1 VNEKL
6 RGAAASCRVPLKRLV
21 GLAFKSHPVI
31 HFPETVQFR
40 GQEERGVLFQLNLF
54 YLNRIDQ
61 KIYLSVVSTLDMR
74 QANVSATVSI
84 SVP

>member
-31 HFPETVQFR
+31 HFPATVQFR
-40 GQEERGVLFQLNLF
+40 GQEERGVFF

-61 KIYLSVVSTLDMR
+61 EIYLSVGLTLDMR
-74 QANVSATVSI
+74 QTNVSVTVSI